1 MENKPDSSCGSVFGT
16 KSSCGSDELADD
28 DDDNDDD
35 DDDNNNDDDDEQ
47 CREFASSYSPY
58 SRVDALLSFGI
69 ADDFSIELNFRGI
82 CGFFLDVKSA
92 LGNTPLETSA

>member
-28 DDDNDDD
+28 
-35 DDDNNNDDDDEQ
+35 DDDDEQ